1 MKRTQEERQVKNS
14 SKLVSL
20 KMSQKL
26 PMTVTVIPVLVD
38 EEMRLKDI
46 ISLTQCDQINKK
58 KCKTKVR

>member
-1 MKRTQEERQVKNS
+1 M
-14 SKLVSL
+14 SK
-20 KMSQKL
+20 KL

-58 KCKTKVR
+58 CKTKVR